1 MACLKH
7 MYIDCEFV
15 FNDEYAKAL
24 TNFTI
29 TLDTHP
35 FLKSFD
41 YEVDFENGGLIIRSS
56 YQNLAIFSMMILGSG
71 SAVQF
76 MNHPGT
82 FLTCDTLIPLDN
94 KQGPPSPRSV
104 SPVSDSI

>member
-1 MACLKH
+1 MK
-7 MYIDCEFV
+7 MKKI
-15 FNDEYAKAL
+15 
-24 TNFTI
+24 
-29 TLDTHP
+29 
-35 FLKSFD
+35 FL
-41 YEVDFENGGLIIRSS
+41 LIFLS
-56 YQNLAIFSMMILGSG
+56 AMMILGSG